1 MCSRALLSRNEE
13 GVVLVLCLITL
24 VLLTLIGVS
33 ATTTSRLEAEISGN
47 DKTYKEAFYAAEMSL
62 TVGETVV
69 NSLLSR
75 VDLNEGTTPGRYVKG
90 TQPAW
95 DQLVWDNAHSAVVA
109 PVPSGL
115 SQVSDPP
122 RYTIEERDFRRDSS
136 DDRYRCANR
145 HLSVYGEERRVLAPS
160 KAAHV
165 LLESIYAK
173 QLQLRTIPPAG
184 KIQSPLG

>member
-1 MCSRALLSRNEE
+1 MRSRALLSHNEE

-24 VLLTLIGVS
+24 VVLTLIGVS
-33 ATTTSRLEAEISGN
+33 TTTTSRLEVEISGN

-62 TVGETVV
+62 LAGETVV

-75 VDLNEGTTPGRYVKG
+75 LDLNEGTTPGRYVKG

-95 DQLVWDNAHSAVVA
+95 TALVWDDVYSAVVS

-115 SQVSDPP
+115 SHVSTPP
-122 RYTIEERDFRRDSS
+122 RYTIEERSFRRDSLTIGIGVS
-136 DDRYRCANR
+136 TG
-145 HLSVYGEERRVLAPS
+145 VYLFTVKSQGTGTN
-160 KAAHV
+160 KAAQV

-173 QLQLRTIPPAG
+173 HYN
-184 KIQSPLG
+184 

>member
-1 MCSRALLSRNEE
+1 MYRRARLSRNEE

-24 VLLTLIGVS
+24 VLLTLIGIS

-47 DKTYKEAFYAAEMSL
+47 DKTYKEAFYAAEMAL

-69 NSLLSR
+69 QSLPSR
-75 VDLNEGTTPGRYVKG
+75 VDLEEGTTPGRYVKG

-95 DQLVWDNAHSAVVA
+95 DQLVWDNAHSAVVT

-115 SQVSDPP
+115 SKVSDPP
-122 RYTIEERDFRRDSS
+122 RYTIEERDRRRDSLTTGIGVPTVTYLFTVKS
-136 DDRYRCANR
+136 Q
-145 HLSVYGEERRVLAPS
+145 GTGTS

-173 QLQLRTIPPAG
+173 RYN
-184 KIQSPLG
+184 

>member
-1 MCSRALLSRNEE
+1 MRRRALWSRNEE

-24 VLLTLIGVS
+24 VILTLIGVS
-33 ATTTSRLEAEISGN
+33 MTTTSRLEVEISGN

-69 NSLLSR
+69 NSLINR
-75 VDLNEGTTPGRYVKG
+75 VDLAEGTTPGRYVKG

-95 DQLVWDNAHSAVVA
+95 AQLVWDNAQSAVVN

-115 SQVSDPP
+115 IKVSDPP
-122 RYTIEERDFRRDSS
+122 RYTIEERDFRRDSLTVGIGITTGTYLFTVKS
-136 DDRYRCANR
+136 Q
-145 HLSVYGEERRVLAPS
+145 GTGTS

-165 LLESIYAK
+165 LLESVYVK
-173 QLQLRTIPPAG
+173 RYN
-184 KIQSPLG
+184 